1 MVVVA
6 ISGSTPIVVIT
17 GIRSG
22 QESWGKDPETG
33 ELNVSFV
40 GASAFIHFIC
50 VIIY

>member
-17 GIRSG
+17 GIRAG

-33 ELNVSFV
+33 ELNISFIGVST
-40 GASAFIHFIC
+40 FIHFIC
-50 VIIY
+50 VKIY